1 MENNLSN
8 LNYKVK
14 VMDNFLSEEDFKELC
29 NLKINQNPKE
39 EFNILHNEINDK
51 GIIKSSIDKSLLKRL
66 HQNYHGRAMNILKQ
80 LNEKKLDLY
89 EYSDFSIIV
98 TSKNSKFP
106 IHDDIPN
113 KLLSG
118 VVYLSPQKNSG
129 TFFYNDKKGSNKT
142 NINWKTNR
150 AVFFSRKERETW
162 HSYEGDGLN
171 NRVVLVYN
179 LVSNKIK
186 DVFKIE
192 NKNYFFGNLRLKC
205 NPYIFRIFKTTI

>member
-1 MENNLSN
+1 MENNLSK

-14 VMDNFLSEEDFKELC
+14 VLDNFLSEEDFEELC
-29 NLKINQNPKE
+29 NLKIDQSTKK

-51 GIIKSSIDKSLLKRL
+51 GIIKSSIDENLLKRL
-66 HQNYHGRAMNILKQ
+66 HRNYHVRAMNILKQ
-80 LNEKKLDLY
+80 LNEKKIDLY

-142 NINWKTNR
+142 NIDWKTNR

-162 HSYEGDGLN
+162 HSYEGDGIN

-186 DVFKIE
+186 DVFKAE
-192 NKNYFFGNLRLKC
+192 NKNYFFGNFRLKY
-205 NPYIFRIFKTTI
+205 NPYIYKIFKTTI

>member
-14 VMDNFLSEEDFKELC
+14 ILDNFLSEEDFKELC
-29 NLKINQNPKE
+29 NLKIDQSTNK
-39 EFNILHNEINDK
+39 EFNILHNEINDQ
-51 GIIKSSIDKSLLKRL
+51 GIIKSSIDENLLKRL
-66 HQNYHGRAMNILKQ
+66 HKNYHVRAMNILKQ
-80 LNEKKLDLY
+80 LNEKKVDLY

-150 AVFFSRKERETW
+150 AVFFSRMERETW

-171 NRVVLVYN
+171 NRIVLVYN

-186 DVFKIE
+186 DVFKVE
-192 NKNYFFGNLRLKC
+192 NKNYFFGNLRLKY
-205 NPYIFRIFKTTI
+205 NPYIYKIFKTTI